1 MLLQLLPYFVLVAVL
16 VEAVRRLRSPLA
28 KLPGPKY
35 TAWTSLVL
43 KYREFTHGRRLYIHD
58 LHQKYGAVVRLSPD
72 EVSFSSADAAKEIY
86 MSGGSGYDKTP
97 FYSLFTQFGTR
108 TLFSTLPRAENC
120 WLTLLGGGG
129 RPFQHS
135 YMKRYLADRYANTSI
150 MKPDILNGIAQ
161 HARDFLSKCL
171 DQCYGSDGFADI
183 YVSLH
188 CFALDGVTHQLFHP
202 YGTHANR
209 NEKDLRLMQELSYH
223 DSLKSNVA
231 IYYMPWLSNI
241 IHRISPPK
249 PAPLSNEYVLT
260 ASASP
265 SPSPFSLL
273 SKLHAQAKATNMAPY
288 AVPAECK
295 DHLAAGV
302 DTTGDALC
310 FLMHHLSLP
319 TPASQRIQGLLHE
332 ELTENAATSFDQLPY
347 LDAVVK
353 EGLRCFPPIP
363 MSMPRYVP
371 QGGSMIDGHFV
382 PGGTIVSCQAY
393 TLHKDP
399 VVFPQPLEF
408 LPERWLDKQGE
419 AERNRLFFAFSV
431 GGRGCLGRHLAIAEM
446 KLLLREVYSQCRTTL
461 SPRMDSD
468 MEMEDQIIASRPKGQ
483 SCKLVFE
490 KIV

>member
-1 MLLQLLPYFVLVAVL
+1 MLLLYLLPYILLVGVLVSVL
-16 VEAVRRLRSPLA
+16 QRLRSPIS
-28 KLPGPKY
+28 KLPGPWY

-43 KYREFTHGRRLYIHD
+43 QYREFTHGRRLYIHA
-58 LHQKYGAVVRLSPD
+58 LHQRYGPVVRLSPH
-72 EVSFSSADAAKEIY
+72 EVSFATADAAKEIY

-108 TLFSTLPRAENC
+108 TLFSTLPRAE
-120 WLTLLGGGG
+120 
-129 RPFQHS
+129 HS

-150 MKPDILNGIAQ
+150 MKPDVLNGIVQ
-161 HARDFLSKCL
+161 HARDFVNKCL
-171 DQCYGSDGFADI
+171 AQCHGSDGFADI

-209 NEKDLRLMQELSYH
+209 DEKDLRLMQELSYH

-231 IYYMPWLSNI
+231 IYYMPWLSGVV
-241 IHRISPPK
+241 HALSPPK
-249 PAPLSNEYVLT
+249 PAPLSNEYVLRT
-260 ASASP
+260 SALP

-273 SKLHAQAKATNMAPY
+273 AKLQAQAKATPTMAPR

-319 TPASQRIQGLLHE
+319 RPASQRIQDRLRQ
-332 ELTENAATSFDQLPY
+332 ELAENSAAAVPFDQLPY

-371 QGGSMIDGHFV
+371 AGGSVIEGHFI
-382 PGGTIVSCQAY
+382 PEGTIVSCQAY

-399 VVFPQPLEF
+399 AVFPQPLEF
-408 LPERWLDKQGE
+408 LPERWLDKAGE
-419 AERNRLFFAFSV
+419 AERNRLFFAFSS

-446 KLLLREVYSQCRTTL
+446 KLLLREVYSQYRTTL
-461 SPRMDSD
+461 SSQMDSD

-490 KIV
+490 KVVS

>member
-1 MLLQLLPYFVLVAVL
+1 MLFWLLLPYFVLVAVL
-16 VEAVRRLRSPLA
+16 FQAVQRLRSPVA
-28 KLPGPKY
+28 RLPGPGY

-43 KYREFTHGRRLYIHD
+43 KYHEFTHGRRLYIHA
-58 LHQKYGAVVRLSPD
+58 LHRRYGPVVRLGPG
-72 EVSFSSADAAKEIY
+72 EVSFATADAAKEIY

-108 TLFSTLPRAENC
+108 TLFSTLPRAD
-120 WLTLLGGGG
+120 
-129 RPFQHS
+129 HS
-135 YMKRYLADRYANTSI
+135 YMKRYLADRYANTNI
-150 MKPDILNGIAQ
+150 MKPDILNGISQ
-161 HARDFLSKCL
+161 HARDFLNKCL

-209 NEKDLRLMQELSYH
+209 NERDLRLMQELSYH

-231 IYYMPWLSNI
+231 IYYMPWLSGVV
-241 IHRISPPK
+241 HYISPPK
-249 PAPLSNEYVLT
+249 PAPLSNEYVLKT
-260 ASASP
+260 SALP

-273 SKLHAQAKATNMAPY
+273 SKLQAQAKATSMAPY

-319 TPASQRIQGLLHE
+319 TPASQRVQGLLHK
-332 ELTENAATSFDQLPY
+332 ELAENAAVPFDQLPY

-353 EGLRCFPPIP
+353 EALRCFPPIP
-363 MSMPRYVP
+363 MSMPRCVP
-371 QGGSMIDGHFV
+371 RGGSTIEGHFI
-382 PGGTIVSCQAY
+382 PQGTIVSCQAY

-399 VVFPQPLEF
+399 DVFPNPLEF
-408 LPERWLDKQGE
+408 LPERWLDKAGE
-419 AERNRLFFAFSV
+419 AERNRLFFAFSS

-461 SPRMDSD
+461 SSQMNSD

-490 KIV
+490 KVV